1 MSLVNALANYLA
13 GVTGTTL
20 GQTLFIG
27 EAPSSNKVADAI
39 WWIVENGGSIL
50 QKNAT
55 GETTK
60 SYQFNVFYRSRD
72 YEAIKDAMYDLEADL
87 NCDSCSQLSGF
98 DTVDIEATTFPID
111 NDLDNEDRKV
121 GLIQITITTYKECS

>member
-1 MSLVNALANYLA
+1 MSLVSAFATYLA

-39 WWIVENGGSIL
+39 WWIVENGGGVI

-55 GETTK
+55 GETRK
-60 SYQFNVFYRSRD
+60 SYQINVFCRNRD
-72 YEAIKDAMYDLEADL
+72 YQAIKDDMSTLEEDL
-87 NCDSCSQLSGF
+87 NCDNCSQLSGY
-98 DTVDIEATTFPID
+98 DTIDIEATTFPID

-121 GLIQITITTYKECS
+121 GLLQVTILTYKEC